1 MAGVDGLVKSVSYYL
16 NVAATPE
23 ESGNDD
29 AAADTAVLNEPMV
42 TEESIDFPT
51 PALDNF
57 EDDAENNGVEQG
69 GLAIRSGDNNGMC
82 HGNLTSNQPPCGN
95 THLIYAS
102 NHHSAQVAESSL

>member
-16 NVAATPE
+16 NVAATTE

-29 AAADTAVLNEPMV
+29 AAADAAVLNEPMV

-57 EDDAENNGVEQG
+57 EDAAENNGVEQG
-69 GLAIRSGDNNGMC
+69 GLAIRSGDNNGIY

-102 NHHSAQVAESSL
+102 NHHSAQVAKSSL